1 MMWGRNHDMHYQGE
15 MLSDDE
21 SICAKFCKREFAN
34 DLGVAFC
41 FMRHVSTFPCPNDEL
56 QLCL

>member
-1 MMWGRNHDMHYQGE
+1 MMREFVKNVV
-15 MLSDDE
+15 
-21 SICAKFCKREFAN
+21 KREFAN

-41 FMRHVSTFPCPNDEL
+41 FMRHVSPFPCQNDVL